1 MDYIPERE
9 QVAPMVSNE
18 NELTDLFGSIE
29 QAKPRVLKLLERV
42 DQ

>member
-9 QVAPMVSNE
+9 QVAPMGFE
-18 NELTDLFGSIE
+18 RDELTDLFGIIE
-29 QAKPRVLKLLERV
+29 QAKPRVLELERV